1 MSKVILKNPGV
12 REVALEVDVDGAPL
26 YYSGVASQI
35 CRLKDPFPVAAGVAL
50 FAAISVD
57 TSLAQKRKRNFA
69 RAFDEEGN
77 DEEGNAEEG
86 NAEEG
91 NDEEGNDEDGH
102 EENIDEEDEVN
113 PSKNKVTCAPKS
125 YQNFVSALKWFIE
138 SDRPSWDK
146 KAMIWSSELS
156 DALKKQVKA
165 YKQDVAEKRREGIML
180 AREGK
185 SKYSEYGYGVIC
197 EYFNGIQPVGKK
209 HTYNE
214 GIFGSL
220 FTKLSVHTM
229 GRSDNVDDILLK
241 SFDFINDSL
250 RVHFVTTKSDQT
262 GERTSEFKRLYANPF
277 LPDSC
282 LHLDMIIFIFC
293 THRYSSKECSYL
305 FNGTHQ
311 NKRYLKILNKVKND
325 IPLSIDLG
333 CARSDIAAHSHRK
346 FAESM
351 AVSRLDGPSKVQVCL
366 RAGQSV
372 GRTQDCYM
380 SQEDDADAFVGRIL
394 ALLKLTA
401 DQFDIL
407 PPHFDEEVEHMLTT
421 EVGWDNIYPGYKY
434 HPPTFQRVIR
444 KLFPNLVYHFHSG
457 YLEKRCVPTHPLW
470 SCNFFLQYR
479 QLLAS
484 LKDKVILGYGHCKI
498 TSMYAEGVPSIVA
511 VCRELRESHAKLEER
526 LDKLEDKLDK
536 ATEQHQFNH
545 QQLLTILK
553 EELPKNLHDKIA
565 NNFEINGAVAVTM
578 DGVREL
584 LHDTFNRGS
593 PSASIQ
599 QLLDGQAALLRAA
612 QNPQQQTLTTSD
624 GNTEDIIMG
633 DSIQLCSGI
642 LRTWP
647 GSPLLHRVPHGFK
660 WPSETTYVM
669 WNLWFFG
676 NPSMKISPYKF
687 ISAKIDLPLKTCK
700 TNRAKTFQVIK
711 SLTDIAIEKGRLT
724 RMEDVNTSNSQDIF
738 DFSYPILLG
747 NLYADSMSHQA
758 IHLNIN
764 TIANRLYAC
773 K

>member
-1 MSKVILKNPGV
+1 
-12 REVALEVDVDGAPL
+12 
-26 YYSGVASQI
+26 
-35 CRLKDPFPVAAGVAL
+35 
-50 FAAISVD
+50 
-57 TSLAQKRKRNFA
+57 
-69 RAFDEEGN
+69 
-77 DEEGNAEEG
+77 
-86 NAEEG
+86 
-91 NDEEGNDEDGH
+91 
-102 EENIDEEDEVN
+102 
-113 PSKNKVTCAPKS
+113 
-125 YQNFVSALKWFIE
+125 
-138 SDRPSWDK
+138 
-146 KAMIWSSELS
+146 
-156 DALKKQVKA
+156 
-165 YKQDVAEKRREGIML
+165 
-180 AREGK
+180 
-185 SKYSEYGYGVIC
+185 
-197 EYFNGIQPVGKK
+197 
-209 HTYNE
+209 
-214 GIFGSL
+214 
-220 FTKLSVHTM
+220 
-229 GRSDNVDDILLK
+229 
-241 SFDFINDSL
+241 
-250 RVHFVTTKSDQT
+250 
-262 GERTSEFKRLYANPF
+262 
-277 LPDSC
+277 
-282 LHLDMIIFIFC
+282 
-293 THRYSSKECSYL
+293 
-305 FNGTHQ
+305 
-311 NKRYLKILNKVKND
+311 
-325 IPLSIDLG
+325 
-333 CARSDIAAHSHRK
+333 
-346 FAESM
+346 
-351 AVSRLDGPSKVQVCL
+351 
-366 RAGQSV
+366 
-372 GRTQDCYM
+372 
-380 SQEDDADAFVGRIL
+380 
-394 ALLKLTA
+394 
-401 DQFDIL
+401 
-407 PPHFDEEVEHMLTT
+407 
-421 EVGWDNIYPGYKY
+421 
-434 HPPTFQRVIR
+434 
-444 KLFPNLVYHFHSG
+444 
-457 YLEKRCVPTHPLW
+457 
-470 SCNFFLQYR
+470 
-479 QLLAS
+479 
-484 LKDKVILGYGHCKI
+484 
-498 TSMYAEGVPSIVA
+498 
-511 VCRELRESHAKLEER
+511 LRESHAKLEER